1 MLGATEC
8 RGWWGTAAA
17 LPLLYLCLAVRGSGL
32 PKTAKGCP
40 RQSWAAQ
47 GHGSS
52 HCVAGIEQEV
62 PTAVQ
67 ANLRQ
72 IRATG
77 KGQLGLAVT
86 QGWGHSVNQVLAHA
100 GEQTPTAASL
110 PTLSSDCTMC
120 PTCPE
125 QRGITRL
132 HILSSVNL
140 LPLSSPTLSLCKQS
154 SGAGAPPL
162 EPMCTTETV
171 PLVSATDTL
180 LLSNQQHTKDKVRL
194 LQRLYPSPPLQFQK
208 SFHKN

>member
-1 MLGATEC
+1 MG
-8 RGWWGTAAA
+8 
-17 LPLLYLCLAVRGSGL
+17 LL
-32 PKTAKGCP
+32 KTAKGCP

-47 GHGSS
+47 GCGGSS
-52 HCVAGIEQEV
+52 HYVEDIEQEV

-100 GEQTPTAASL
+100 GEQTPTLASL
-110 PTLSSDCTMC
+110 PMLSSDCTMC

-125 QRGITRL
+125 QRGSTRL

-140 LPLSSPTLSLCKQS
+140 RPLPSPTLSLLLCKQS

-171 PLVSATDTL
+171 PFISAIDTL

-194 LQRLYPSPPLQFQK
+194 LQRLYSSPPLQLQK